1 MGLTSDIDK
10 ESMSVLELGPDE
22 VDGNFLIFSYSTFRR
37 ERDAGAEEKDGIYK
51 LYQIGY
57 Q

>member
-10 ESMSVLELGPDE
+10 ESMSVLELGPVE
-22 VDGNFLIFSYSTFRR
+22 VDGNFLIVSYSTFRR

-51 LYQIGY
+51 LYRIGY